1 MRMDNFDG
9 KEFLAQLRGEDF
21 AHAGERQAIDL
32 VFQTVAQDPDRRV
45 LDAGCGRGGTAN
57 YVNKQGWGNVS
68 GVDIDAESIAYAQLK
83 YPHLEFRVC
92 DICEVHN
99 VFPSSFDLLY
109 NFNAFYAVQD
119 KQKGLR
125 SLRAAARQGAQLLVF
140 DYVIYKP
147 NDPLPEV
154 MDHQRPATLDEFAA
168 LLDDAGWKQ
177 QRLQNLDE
185 EYIRW
190 YTNFLRRFDDPLL
203 KRAYPNELI
212 ERVREKYAGLLRA
225 LEQGSMGGLL
235 IVAEAISR

>member
-21 AHAGERQAIDL
+21 AHAGEREAIDL
-32 VFQTVAQDPDRRV
+32 VFQTVSQDPDRRV

-92 DICEVHN
+92 DICDVHN
-99 VFPSSFDLLY
+99 AFPSSFDLLY
-109 NFNAFYAVQD
+109 NFNAFYAVEEE
-119 KQKGLR
+119 QKGLR

-147 NDPLPEV
+147 NAPLPEV
-154 MDHQRPATLDEFAA
+154 MDHQRPATLDEFGT
-168 LLDDAGWKQ
+168 LLDDSGWKQ

-190 YTNFLRRFDDPLL
+190 YTNFLKRFDDPVL
-203 KRAYPNELI
+203 KTAYSNDLI
-212 ERVREKYAGLLRA
+212 ERVREKYAGLLGA
-225 LEQGSMGGLL
+225 LQEGAMGGLL
-235 IVAEAISR
+235 ILAEAT